1 MARRLSQQQR
11 RRVEQHQARRLEAS
25 ETQAALATG
34 SDPENIHQ
42 GRIIQSHGHN
52 LLLENDR
59 GQEIPCLAR
68 QNLGPLVC
76 GDQVL
81 WQATGSGQGVII
93 NLLPRASLFC
103 RHNQQGRERPLAA
116 NIHFLILVLA
126 PVPKPQPYLLDQYL
140 ISTELLGL
148 DAIICLNKT
157 DTLDEADMATFD
169 TTFGHYER
177 LGYPILKVS
186 AHRGTG
192 LDRLK
197 TLMQDRTSILLGQ
210 SGVGKSSLAQA
221 LLERP
226 DIKAGDLSSLAGKG
240 RHTTTATRLYR
251 LPEGGALIDS
261 PGVRSFRPGGTSMT
275 ELEQGFREFR
285 SLLGQCRFSN
295 CRHQDEP
302 HCALLEAMNQGLIHP
317 QRLEHFRHMA
327 AQLQSGR

>member
-11 RRVEQHQARRLEAS
+11 RRIEQHQARRLEAS
-25 ETQAALATG
+25 GNQVAAPIALDLETIQ
-34 SDPENIHQ
+34 Q

-52 LLLENDR
+52 LLLENDQ

-81 WQATGSGQGVII
+81 WQATGTGQGVIT
-93 NLLPRASLFC
+93 NCLPRASLFC

-116 NIHFLILVLA
+116 NIQTLILVLA
-126 PVPKPQPYLLDQYL
+126 PVPEPQPYLLDQYL

-148 DAIICLNKT
+148 EAIICLNKI
-157 DTLDEADMATFD
+157 DSLDEVGMASFD
-169 TTFGHYER
+169 AAFGHYEG
-177 LGYPILKVS
+177 LGYPLLKLS
-186 AHRGTG
+186 AHEGTG
-192 LDRLK
+192 LKALK
-197 TLMQDRTSILLGQ
+197 RLMQERTSILLGQ
-210 SGVGKSSLAQA
+210 SGVGKSSLAKA

-226 DIKAGDLSSLAGKG
+226 EIEVGALSHQVGKG

-261 PGVRSFRPGGTSMT
+261 PGVRSFRPGAASMA

-285 SLLGQCRFSN
+285 PLLGRCRFSN

-302 HCALLEAMNQGLIHP
+302 GCALLESLEQGWIHP

-327 AQLQSGR
+327 AQIQSVR